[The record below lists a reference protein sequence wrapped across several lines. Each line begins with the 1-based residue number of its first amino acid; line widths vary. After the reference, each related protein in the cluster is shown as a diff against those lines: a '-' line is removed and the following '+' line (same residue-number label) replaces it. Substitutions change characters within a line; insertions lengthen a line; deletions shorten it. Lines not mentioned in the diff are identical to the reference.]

1 MLKPR
6 GRQGEVMLRDFWRD
20 ETGATSIEYGLIAA
34 FLGIAIIASVRD
46 ISVEARKPFETTA
59 TTLGNSNNP

>member
-1 MLKPR
+1 
-6 GRQGEVMLRDFWRD
+6 MLRDFWRD

-59 TTLGNSNNP
+59 TTLADSNTP